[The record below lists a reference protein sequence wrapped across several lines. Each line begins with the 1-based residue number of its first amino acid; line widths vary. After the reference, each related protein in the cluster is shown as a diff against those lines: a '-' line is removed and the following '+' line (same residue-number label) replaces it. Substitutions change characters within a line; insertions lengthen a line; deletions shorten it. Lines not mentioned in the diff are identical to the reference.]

1 MADSRTLRFLFAF
14 VLILSIGVPAAYA
27 RGRDTPGKPPKR
39 DGFDFGGPGA
49 EPTSSSEKDPKPREV
64 DPEITDPVMAEI
76 AQLGR
81 WGSRKSKLAAEALF
95 LRGAEAI
102 PYMVRA
108 LKDKSKEAAPV
119 QPGCAWV
126 LGKIGQK
133 EHIPVIL
140 SAAASRPNGS
150 QARVFFT
157 AAYGLDGPTTKRW
170 LIGFLTLNRPVFRE
184 KAALY
189 LTEKVGPEDKDRIL
203 ELLESDKAA
212 VRVAGLQL
220 IEPAGVEDATDRLI
234 AALSDISPKVARK
247 AALLLALKGNE
258 ETIARL
264 NALAR
269 EGDARER
276 AYATLALVETHRAHS
291 KNPFEPAT
299 LTELIGR
306 RGMLH
311 PDKLSRSSAAVGL
324 AYGAL
329 DSNDASL
336 TGLLDSTVVDV
347 LIDAV
352 GGDHFRDYASMTEF
366 VFAALRRLSGRKF
379 PNNAVAWGQWWQVER
394 GRFRAR
400 RPLRTISA
408 TDLPRAYVR
417 FEATEADGR
426 SHWAEFVSADGE
438 QREDAFLL
446 STEVFRALVS
456 TLTDAGIFTV
466 EDRRE
471 PRADE
476 HIAVSLGVMNQRKQM
491 VLTPAENEMAFMR
504 LKMRFMSLID
514 ANLWQRYRDKDKTA
528 DARTWWEKN
537 GPIMAEA
544 GPDERAKM
552 LQAAI
557 VYSFDDLP
565 DAEAREDALVRLQ
578 DMNAQLTKAQM
589 RDLAKALT
597 QTPSFG
603 DLEARGLEWII
614 EQGDDSVREDLI
626 AAVADRIEPRAQEI
640 LANLLEVA
648 GVERLRE
655 GFADPRASMR
665 AASARA
671 ARGLVQTTEVTE
683 LSTEQLTQLFEQ
695 LRPGLEVL
703 ALDDEPKVAIQALLG
718 LAYLGERDIA
728 PRLEEYY
735 KTGNLAV
742 KLQVAD
748 ALGRLPSAQ
757 GHGLLTLMINEERKE
772 GSGQIRAAVLEAM
785 ARSRHPKAIKLL
797 VFYLLNDADPRV
809 NAKAGEVL
817 AEMGTADA
825 RFALLDPLVRGEAD
839 PMRRAR
845 LVDVLGRFEGEAV
858 GPLLLRH
865 LGDKDIRVVAAAAL
879 RGAEHDLPE
888 AVPYLIS
895 LLRRGQGTERERALQ
910 ALEMLTSMR
919 FEETGYSLVAERY
932 EKWYESNAAG
942 NPRVWFRAALKRR
955 GYETAALATYV
966 AGQPEL
972 TPVPMLIRVL
982 RDSDPVLRR
991 NAARALTQV
1000 TRRSF
1005 GVVERNT
1012 TARDA
1017 AKIADRWSH
1026 WWETGP
1032 AGGGERK

>member
-1 MADSRTLRFLFAF
+1 MADSRSLRFLLA
-14 VLILSIGVPAAYA
+14 LALLLSIGATTAYA
-27 RGRDTPGKPPKR
+27 RGSDSPGKKPKR
-39 DGFDFGGPGA
+39 DGFDFGGRDAPPATPKQPGRRDRDDA
-49 EPTSSSEKDPKPREV
+49 DPT
-64 DPEITDPVMAEI
+64 ITDPIMAEI
-76 AQLGR
+76 DLLRR
-81 WGSRKSKLAAEALF
+81 WGRRKSKLAAEALF
-95 LRGAEAI
+95 LRGSEAI

-108 LKDKSKEAAPV
+108 LKSKDADV

-150 QARVFFT
+150 QAIVFFK

-184 KAALY
+184 KAALF
-189 LTEKVGPEDKDRIL
+189 LTEKVGPEDRDRIL
-203 ELLESDKAA
+203 ELLESDKAP
-212 VRVAGLQL
+212 VRIAGLQL
-220 IEPAGVEDATDRLI
+220 INPAGVEDAAARLI

-247 AALLLALKGNE
+247 SALLLALQGKP
-258 ETIARL
+258 ETTTLL
-264 NALAR
+264 NTIAR

-276 AYATLALVETHRAHS
+276 AYAALALVETQRAHG
-291 KNPFEPAT
+291 KNPFEAAT
-299 LTELIGR
+299 LVELIGR

-311 PDKLSRSSAAVGL
+311 PDKLSRSSAAVAL
-324 AYGAL
+324 SFGAL

-336 TGLLDSTVVDV
+336 TGLLDSTVIDV

-352 GGDHFRDYASMTEF
+352 GGDHFRDYASLTEF
-366 VFAALRRLSGRKF
+366 VFASLRRLSGRKF
-379 PNNAVAWGQWWQVER
+379 PDNAVAWGQWWQVER

-426 SHWAEFVSADGE
+426 HHWAEFVSAEGE
-438 QREDAFLL
+438 YREDAFLL
-446 STEVFRALVS
+446 SIDVFRALV
-456 TLTDAGIFTV
+456 TALQDAGIFTV

-476 HIAVSLGVMNQRKQM
+476 HISVALGVMNQRKQM
-491 VLTPAENEMAFMR
+491 AVTPGENEMGYMR
-504 LKMRFMSLID
+504 LKMRFLSLIE
-514 ANLWQRYRDKDKTA
+514 ANLWQRYRDKDKSA

-537 GPIMAEA
+537 APIMAEA
-544 GPDERAKM
+544 GPDERKQM

-557 VYSFDDLP
+557 IYSFDDLP
-565 DAEAREDALVRLQ
+565 DADERSAALTRLD
-578 DMNAQLTKAQM
+578 DMDAQLSKAQM

-603 DLEARGLEWII
+603 DLEARGLKWII
-614 EQGDDSVREDLI
+614 AQGDVAVRDDLI
-626 AAVADRIEPRAQEI
+626 KAVADRIEPAAQAI
-640 LANLLEVA
+640 LASLLEVA

-655 GFADPRASMR
+655 GFADPRAAMR

-683 LSTEQLTQLFEQ
+683 LSTDRLAQLFEA

-703 ALDDEPKVAIQALLG
+703 ALDDEPTVAIQALLG
-718 LAYLGERDIA
+718 LAYLGDQGNER
-728 PRLEEYY
+728 RLEELY
-735 KTGNLAV
+735 KGGNLAV
-742 KLQVAD
+742 KLAVAD
-748 ALGRLPSAQ
+748 ALGQLPGDQ

-797 VFYLLNDADPRV
+797 VFYLLNDADARV
-809 NAKAGEVL
+809 NAKAGNVL

-845 LVDVLGRFEGEAV
+845 LVDVLGRFRGDAV

-879 RGAEHDLPE
+879 RGAEHDLAE
-888 AVPYLIS
+888 TVPYLIS

-919 FEETGYSLVAERY
+919 FEETGYSFVAERY
-932 EKWYESNAAG
+932 EQWYESNSAG
-942 NPRVWFRAALKRR
+942 NPRGWFKAALKRR
-955 GYETAALATYV
+955 GYDTGTMASYL
-966 AGQPEL
+966 AGQADL
-972 TPVPMLIRVL
+972 APVPMLIRVM
-982 RDSDPVLRR
+982 RDADPVLRR
-991 NAARALTQV
+991 NAARALTQI
-1000 TRRSF
+1000 TDRSF
-1005 GVVERNT
+1005 GEVKRSTN
-1012 TARDA
+1012 ARDA
-1017 AKIADRWSH
+1017 GKIADRWSH
-1026 WWETGP
+1026 WWEMGP
-1032 AGGGERK
+1032 ASSEKKK